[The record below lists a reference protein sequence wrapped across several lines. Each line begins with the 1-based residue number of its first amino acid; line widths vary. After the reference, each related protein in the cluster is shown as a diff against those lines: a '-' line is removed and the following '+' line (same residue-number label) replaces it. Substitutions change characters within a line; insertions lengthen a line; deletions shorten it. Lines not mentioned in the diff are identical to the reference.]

1 MNYKGKE
8 LKEYRSE
15 EPIFFDPPKRMLCW
29 NRDRDIPIEC
39 RVFSYENRPSIS
51 VVVAEAAEDDMP
63 QTWKHCAE
71 IPEEYFALVVV
82 EHRAVSG
89 INRYGLGKFVTR
101 EDAKFVMDRMVELLG
116 GDPQTGSKDIYIV
129 PFDAVKDFPY
139 GAYDKRMNM
148 DKIPDYLVD
157 AYEKATKKFLGE
169 EDTGR
174 PRIKDLRENVGIAQ
188 KVETCNNTFEAR
200 QALAREL
207 RAKTGINYIRCKQT
221 LEYCGWIYNEAYYKL
236 MGEYPTREAP
246 QEHTDECSSTKK
258 ETVQHV
264 MERELSN
271 EDKVAM
277 VTKLRQKTERGMFPC
292 KRALEECGWDY
303 DKAYALIRELPAA
316 RAPKEPSS
324 DEKLT
329 DMEAR
334 TLKNKMV
341 AELVYKT
348 GWGAYHCKKALQAC
362 EWKSDAAERMLKEK
376 FKDFATK
383 K

>member
-1 MNYKGKE
+1 MKYNGKE

-71 IPEEYFALVVV
+71 IPEEYYALVVV

-101 EDAKFVMDRMVELLG
+101 EDAKFVMDKMVELLG

-139 GAYDKRMNM
+139 GAYDNRMDM
-148 DKIPDYLVD
+148 DRIPNYLVD
-157 AYEKATKKFLGE
+157 AYDKAMKKFLGE

-174 PRIKDLRENVGIAQ
+174 PRIKDLREPVGIAQ
-188 KVETCNNTFEAR
+188 KVETPR
-200 QALAREL
+200 LGPSKKSSR
-207 RAKTGINYIRCKQT
+207 
-221 LEYCGWIYNEAYYKL
+221 
-236 MGEYPTREAP
+236 
-246 QEHTDECSSTKK
+246 DE
-258 ETVQHV
+258 
-264 MERELSN
+264 
-271 EDKVAM
+271 
-277 VTKLRQKTERGMFPC
+277 P
-292 KRALEECGWDY
+292 
-303 DKAYALIRELPAA
+303 
-316 RAPKEPSS
+316 
-324 DEKLT
+324 LT
-329 DMEAR
+329 DTESR

-348 GWGAYHCKKALQAC
+348 GWGAYHCMKALQAC
-362 EWKSDAAERMLKEK
+362 EWKSVAAERMLREK

>member
-1 MNYKGKE
+1 MKYNGKE

-101 EDAKFVMDRMVELLG
+101 EYAKFVMDRMVELLG

-129 PFDAVKDFPY
+129 PFNAVRGFPIFN
-139 GAYDKRMNM
+139 DTIQDEN
-148 DKIPDYLVD
+148 IPRYIMD
-157 AYEKATKKFLGE
+157 AYYEAVEKFLNGPKL
-169 EDTGR
+169 T
-174 PRIKDLRENVGIAQ
+174 PRIKDLPTNAGEVYAPRE
-188 KVETCNNTFEAR
+188 ETPRLESFKE
-200 QALAREL
+200 QAAEKTAREDNA
-207 RAKTGINYIRCKQT
+207 R
-221 LEYCGWIYNEAYYKL
+221 
-236 MGEYPTREAP
+236 
-246 QEHTDECSSTKK
+246 D
-258 ETVQHV
+258 V
-264 MERELSN
+264 EL
-271 EDKVAM
+271 
-277 VTKLRQKTERGMFPC
+277 
-292 KRALEECGWDY
+292 
-303 DKAYALIRELPAA
+303 
-316 RAPKEPSS
+316 
-324 DEKLT
+324 
-329 DMEAR
+329 R

-341 AELVYKT
+341 AELVYKS
-348 GWGAYHCKKALQAC
+348 GWGAYHCMKALQAC
-362 EWKSDAAERMLKEK
+362 EWKPDAAERMLKEK